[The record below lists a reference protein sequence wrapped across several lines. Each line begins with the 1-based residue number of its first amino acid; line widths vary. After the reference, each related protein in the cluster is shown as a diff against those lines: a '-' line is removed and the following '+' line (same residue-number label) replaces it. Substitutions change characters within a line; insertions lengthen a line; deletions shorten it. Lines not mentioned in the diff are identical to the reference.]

1 MKVTANGTASSPIV
15 RGAWVMDRLLGSPPP
30 PPPANIPAAEPDI
43 RGATTL
49 KEQLQKH
56 ASNTTCA
63 ACHATFDPI
72 GFSLENFDIYGK
84 WRVRYRSLDSGE
96 EVTGID
102 RAGHD
107 FRYFEGLVVDSTA
120 TLPSGDSLSG
130 VQDLKRHLSQQ
141 PRKLARSLATQLILY
156 ATGTPIRFSE
166 RENMEDILDQ
176 CANRGYLTR
185 DIFHAVIQS
194 QIFTGVKRD

>member
-102 RAGHD
+102 LAGHD